1 VWVGSVIAGALC
13 ITGLVLVPAAIAV
26 PVAWFCG
33 VANDDGGE
41 AAVGFRECSGGVAG
55 EIDICVAGACG
66 GGLAA
71 ASAADKHVSGDREGL
86 VEGGDRFGE
95 VGEFRDN

>member
-1 VWVGSVIAGALC
+1 MGSVIAGALC
-13 ITGLVLVPAAIAV
+13 ITRLVLVPAAIAV

-55 EIDICVAGACG
+55 KIDVCVAGVG
-66 GGLAA
+66 GGGQAA
-71 ASAADKHVSGDREGL
+71 ASAADKHVSGR
-86 VEGGDRFGE
+86 
-95 VGEFRDN
+95 